1 MANITIKDVAEKAGV
16 STATVSRVINKADNV
31 NSKLRQKVID
41 VIEELDYKPNQL
53 ARSLKSSVTNTI
65 AFISSDISNPF
76 FIKIAK
82 KVEEDIRN
90 HNYTIV
96 IGSTEDDPEAELK
109 YLKLLYEKRVD
120 GIVISSTGE
129 NEDYLKKLSRKMPV
143 ICIDRRP
150 ETHKL
155 NSVYVDKEK
164 ATYEAVNYL
173 AKKNHKK
180 IALVT
185 GSKDIITNYD
195 RYLGYIKGIYENN
208 IELNSDYLNFGK
220 FSFNFGKEALIDL
233 LNLED
238 QPTAVIAGNSFIA
251 AGILLKAKELKLS
264 IPNDLSLLSFGNIS
278 NSQLISP
285 QLTFIDEKVDKIGEK
300 ASELLLSNLKNKKSE
315 IREVKI
321 KTKINNGDSVAQLNS
336 LNK

>member
-1 MANITIKDVAEKAGV
+1 MANTTMKDVAERAGV

-31 NSKLRQKVID
+31 NPELREQVLK

-82 KVEEDIRN
+82 KVEEGIRN
-90 HNYTIV
+90 DNYTII
-96 IGSTEDDPEAELK
+96 IGSTEDDPQAELK

-129 NEDYLKKLSRKMPV
+129 NEDYLKELSRKMPV

-173 AKKNHKK
+173 AEKKHKK

-185 GSKDIITNYD
+185 GAKSIITNYD
-195 RYLGYIKGIYENN
+195 RYIGYIKGIYEND
-208 IELNSDYLNFGK
+208 ITLNSNYIKFGQ
-220 FSFNFGKEALIDL
+220 FSFEFGEEALLDL
-233 LNLED
+233 LDLEER
-238 QPTAVIAGNSFIA
+238 PTAVIAGNSFIT
-251 AGILLKAKELKLS
+251 AGVLLKAKELNLS
-264 IPNDLSLLSFGNIS
+264 IPKDLSLISFGNIA
-278 NSQLISP
+278 NSQLITP
-285 QLTFIDEKVDKIGEK
+285 KLTFIDEKVDEIGEK
-300 ASELLLSNLKNKKSE
+300 ASDLLLAGLKDKKSK
-315 IREVKI
+315 IREIKI
-321 KTKINNGDSVAQLNS
+321 KTKINNGDSVAVLNS
-336 LNK
+336 SK